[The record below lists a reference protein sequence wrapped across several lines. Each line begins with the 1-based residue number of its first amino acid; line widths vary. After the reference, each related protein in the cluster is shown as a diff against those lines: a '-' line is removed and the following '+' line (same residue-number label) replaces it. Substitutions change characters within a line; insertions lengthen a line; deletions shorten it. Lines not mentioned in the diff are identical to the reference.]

1 MSYITGIFER
11 AHIQHIREFLIN
23 GVECINISDKPYKQR
38 LEESSKSAMDMIQA
52 KFPDMNEYDK
62 ITAEI
67 YKYVGTVEDVY
78 MEIGLQCGMALAIQF
93 LKELKK

>member
-1 MSYITGIFER
+1 
-11 AHIQHIREFLIN
+11 
-23 GVECINISDKPYKQR
+23 
-38 LEESSKSAMDMIQA
+38 MIQA

-62 ITAEI
+62 ITAEV

-78 MEIGLQCGMALAIQF
+78 LEIGLQCGMALAIQF